1 MGRKASILMDI
12 NVCIYIYTYTHVRT
26 YVYVCMDG
34 WMDVCMLLY
43 TYIHIY
49 IYMDITVYIELATP
63 VRISGFTRETDKQ
76 RVHPITG

>member
-1 MGRKASILMDI
+1 MDI
-12 NVCIYIYTYTHVRT
+12 NVCIYIHIYTHVRT

-43 TYIHIY
+43 TY